1 MTTGEIGL
9 KFDGIRNDFWFGGV
23 SNPLPVIEQITYLTF
38 IKLLDELHT
47 VEDARQPSSR
57 SRWSC

>member
-1 MTTGEIGL
+1 
-9 KFDGIRNDFWFGGV
+9 
-23 SNPLPVIEQITYLTF
+23 VIEQITYLTF